1 MAIFS
6 IAGDPTLRSPR
17 ESSQAPSGAEA
28 AWGRVH
34 SSLGAESRGRR
45 CPAEDAR
52 ETLLPMLATP
62 IAAPFPSCSTG
73 SGLRGTHS

>member
-6 IAGDPTLRSPR
+6 IAADPTLRSPR

-45 CPAEDAR
+45 CRVEDAR
-52 ETLLPMLATP
+52 KTLLPVLATP
-62 IAAPFPSCSTG
+62 AARSTG